1 MFGYKCMF
9 YVVLLDVA
17 QRIESSV
24 RSQIEEEQCIS
35 LFSVVEDNDIVAG
48 VYTSSNIDYDDAI
61 FPTFVKFFFTFSK
74 IRSFLHKMQPLPS
87 FQQMEVFNNNIYKYY
102 SYTSRIL

>member
-1 MFGYKCMF
+1 MF

-24 RSQIEEEQCIS
+24 RSQMEEEQCIS

-48 VYTSSNIDYDDAI
+48 VIL
-61 FPTFVKFFFTFSK
+61 
-74 IRSFLHKMQPLPS
+74 R
-87 FQQMEVFNNNIYKYY
+87 
-102 SYTSRIL
+102 RILIMMMPFFLYL

>member
-24 RSQIEEEQCIS
+24 RSQMEEEQCIS

-48 VYTSSNIDYDDAI
+48 VIL
-61 FPTFVKFFFTFSK
+61 
-74 IRSFLHKMQPLPS
+74 R
-87 FQQMEVFNNNIYKYY
+87 
-102 SYTSRIL
+102 RILIMMMPFFLYL

>member
-24 RSQIEEEQCIS
+24 RSQMEEEQCIS

-48 VYTSSNIDYDDAI
+48 VILRRI
-61 FPTFVKFFFTFSK
+61 LIMMMPF
-74 IRSFLHKMQPLPS
+74 FLHL
-87 FQQMEVFNNNIYKYY
+87 
-102 SYTSRIL
+102 